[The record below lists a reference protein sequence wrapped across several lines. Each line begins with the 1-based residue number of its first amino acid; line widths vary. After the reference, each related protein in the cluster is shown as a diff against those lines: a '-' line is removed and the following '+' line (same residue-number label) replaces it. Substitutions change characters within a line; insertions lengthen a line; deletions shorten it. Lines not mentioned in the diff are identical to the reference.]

1 MKKTCCIDTNVLL
14 SNYNFGDYDKIYC
27 PIKVLEEMDNL
38 KMSDSPIKKFKA
50 RKASRNVRDFEEGK
64 FQSIVKFDD
73 ESEESKLFCLPD
85 GLDPKKGDNIILL
98 SIMKI
103 QFNIDKDATFIS
115 YDINMIEKAIALGIK
130 CELLR
135 YDEKPYVYKGW
146 KEVTMTEDEMAYFY
160 EHLDENTFECL
171 RNEYLL
177 INDLDG
183 DTVDKYKWN
192 GSSFKPIKFKKL
204 KNEWVGDVRPRNKYQ
219 ELAMDLLQDDSTTI
233 KILSGKWGSGKDYLM
248 ASHAIPL
255 IMNSKSAKFDKII
268 WLRNNIEVKDS
279 KQIGFLPGTLAEK
292 ILPYAMPL
300 ADHVGGVDGLN
311 LLISQGKI
319 ELQHLG
325 FIRGRDLK
333 NAIIICSEAENM
345 TKEHLQ
351 LIISRMGENTT
362 LWINGDYRQ
371 VDDMIFEQNNGL
383 IKSINL
389 LKGNELFGHVTLE
402 ITERSKSAELAS
414 LLDEKE

>member
-1 MKKTCCIDTNVLL
+1 MKKTCCADTNVFLEGF
-14 SNYNFGDYDKIYC
+14 NFENYDKIYC
-27 PIKVLEEMDNL
+27 PIKVLEEIDNL
-38 KMSDSPIKKFKA
+38 KMSDSPKKSFKA
-50 RKASRNVRDFEEGK
+50 RRALRALKGDLSNKIEY
-64 FQSIVKFDD
+64 IVTTDD
-73 ESEESKLFCLPD
+73 EKFNNVEWKLPSE
-85 GLDPKKGDNIILL
+85 LDAKKADNIIL
-98 SIMKI
+98 SYVAQV
-103 QFNIDKDATFIS
+103 QFGLDSDAELLS
-115 YDINMIEKAIALGIK
+115 YDINMIEKAKALGLS
-130 CELLR
+130 CVQLLVH
-135 YDEKPYVYKGW
+135 EEVHVYKGF
-146 KEVTMTEDEMAYFY
+146 KEIEMSEEDMAYFY
-160 EHLDENTFECL
+160 EHLNENAFDSL
-171 RNEYLL
+171 VNEYLL

-183 DTVDKYKWN
+183 NTVDKFKWN
-192 GSSFKPIKFKKL
+192 GITYKTIKYKKL
-204 KNEWVGDVRPRNKYQ
+204 KNDWVGDVKPKNKYQ
-219 ELAMDLLQDDSTTI
+219 ELAMDLLQDDSITI

-255 IMNSKSAKFDKII
+255 VGNKGKYDKII

-351 LIISRMGENTT
+351 LVISRMGDNTT
-362 LWINGDYRQ
+362 LWINGDYKQ
-371 VDDMIFEQNNGL
+371 VDDMIFEHNNGL
-383 IKSINL
+383 IKCINL

-414 LLDEKE
+414 LLDE